1 VSGLVV
7 LAIVTDPASRA
18 LLPRLL
24 GKERLFVA
32 TDLTEGLQL
41 AQTEAPDVAFVDIT
55 IGDGAGLALVHHI
68 NAVAPG
74 ASIFALCTVESLEA
88 GANVVALGGTGLL
101 MLPLGGDEIL
111 SAVSSVKTRR
121 AEAAR
126 LRRLETHEVQRTQM
140 MILVAKVAELADAAD
155 RTTAA
160 RQLVQVMIEASG
172 ADGAAVYAASGD
184 EGRTTELTR
193 VTVTPELD
201 DAPAFGAEI
210 EILDYARR
218 DRLTVVP
225 LALRKLA
232 AGYVLLLRPHA
243 ESEALANLLG
253 AQAATAFALLGERDR
268 VSGGGSIKD
277 PSSSAYSFAYYV
289 DVAGREIDKAR
300 RFNRRFAVATIAL
313 EPTLTQSAAEVAD
326 HLLKAVRDTDILAR
340 VDDREFHLLLP
351 ETDAFGAHL
360 CRRRIL
366 QRMAGGERR
375 SCYVPRGLLLGVATF
390 PHDGPD
396 LSQLLRVAR
405 RRADATK
412 DSVVHRLAPD
422 QGGLGDVLETLEWD
436 LTQTE
441 LQEPSLSSARR
452 FELPSLDAAALA
464 AAVVTDS
471 LRGGATFIAVAN
483 HADVSLSA
491 AVRASIGTSR
501 DNVTLHALDLGF
513 SSEGADIEAL
523 AVIAEHGSYALLGR
537 TGGGMLRGIH
547 AADPLL
553 ADVLADRLGRAVGVR
568 VFN

>member
-1 VSGLVV
+1 VNELVV
-7 LAIVTDPASRA
+7 LAIVSDPASRA
-18 LLPRLL
+18 LLPKLFPSDRLL
-24 GKERLFVA
+24 IA
-32 TDLTEGLQL
+32 TDLGEGLQL
-41 AQTEAPDVAFVDIT
+41 AQAEPPDVAFVDIT
-55 IGDGAGLALVHHI
+55 IGEGAGLALIHHI
-68 NAVAPG
+68 NAVAPE
-74 ASIFALCTVESLEA
+74 ASIFALSTVESLEA
-88 GANVVALGGTGLL
+88 GANAVALGGTGLL

-111 SAVSSVKTRR
+111 SAVSAVKTRR
-121 AEAAR
+121 AENAR
-126 LRRLETHEVQRTQM
+126 LRRLETHEMQRSRVTSW
-140 MILVAKVAELADAAD
+140 VTKVAELADAAD

-172 ADGAAVYAASGD
+172 AAGAAVYIAGGGD
-184 EGRTTELTR
+184 RSTELTR
-193 VTVTPELD
+193 VTVTPELED
-201 DAPAFGAEI
+201 GPPFGADI

-218 DRLTVVP
+218 DQLTVVP

-232 AGYVLLLRPHA
+232 AGYVLLLRPQPEA
-243 ESEALANLLG
+243 EALATLLG

-268 VSGGGSIKD
+268 VSGGGAIKD

-300 RFNRRFAVATIAL
+300 RFNRRFAVATVAL
-313 EPTLTQSAAEVAD
+313 EPTLTQGAAEIAD

-351 ETDAFGAHL
+351 ETDALGAHL

-366 QRMAGGERR
+366 ARMAGGERR

-390 PHDGPD
+390 PHDGLD

-405 RRADATK
+405 RRADQTK
-412 DSVVHRLAPD
+412 TSVVHRITPD
-422 QGGLGDVLETLEWD
+422 QGNLSDILESLEWD
-436 LTQTE
+436 LMRPGP
-441 LQEPSLSSARR
+441 QETSVSAARR
-452 FELPSLDAAALA
+452 FELPAPDAASLA

-471 LRGGATFIAVAN
+471 LRGGATFIAVAH

-491 AVRASIGTSR
+491 AVRTSIGTAR
-501 DNVTLHALDLGF
+501 DNVTLHALDLAF
-513 SSEGADIEAL
+513 SSESADIEAL

-537 TGGGMLRGIH
+537 TAGGVLRGVH

-568 VFN
+568 LFN